1 MQPNRI
7 FVSGILLAGLA
18 LWPAWAQG
26 TGNYGSIGQQGRG
39 NAAGIAQTGS
49 GNAAG
54 ILQFGRGNTGIITQ
68 DGAGNTAC
76 LVQTGR
82 NLDGS
87 IQQVGDYQA
96 TGVWQTPSGSRE
108 IPVETCANATTRRE
122 VMAYAIGRT
131 GPQPTVRGRGRSV
144 R

>member
-1 MQPNRI
+1 MHRTRI
-7 FVSGILLAGLA
+7 LVSGIFLAVLA
-18 LWPAWAQG
+18 LSPAWAQG
-26 TGNYGSIGQQGRG
+26 AGNYGTIGQQGRG

-54 ILQFGRGNTGIITQ
+54 ILQFGRYNTGVITQ

-82 NLDGS
+82 NLDGAV
-87 IQQVGDYQA
+87 QQVGDNQ
-96 TGVWQTPSGSRE
+96 TMGVWQTPRGSRE

-122 VMAYAIGRT
+122 VMAYAIGRV
-131 GPQPTVRGRGRSV
+131 GPQPTVRGHGRSV